1 MDAINVRDLK
11 KTYAGGVE
19 ALKGLTFS
27 VRQGEIFGLLGPN
40 GAGKSTTVRIIVTLS
55 SATEGRVEVDGV
67 DVAADP
73 VEVRRRIGY
82 VSQNTTVDFLATG
95 RENLHLQGQLY
106 GHSGAALDNRVDEL
120 LKLFDLE
127 SAAKRVT
134 QTYSGGMKRRLDVA
148 MGLVHRPKIL
158 VLDEP
163 TTGLDPESR
172 AVMWRELERLAKDGG
187 MTILVTTHYLEEADR
202 LCDRLAIVDGGKIVA
217 QGTPNELKATLRGDI
232 VQVEIAVGHDA
243 EAAAQL
249 LRSTPGLSNVIREG
263 QTCSAQ
269 AEEGAHVIPKLIAA
283 LEAAGLPVSHVAMS
297 RPSLDEVYLSVTGK
311 SFTKADAAGA
321 AGPRGP
327 VPAAMRTAKPGAK

>member
-1 MDAINVRDLK
+1 MDAISITDLK

-27 VRQGEIFGLLGPN
+27 VRSGEIFGLLGPN

-55 SATEGRVEVDGV
+55 SATSGKAVVDGV

-73 VEVRRRIGY
+73 QEVRRRIGY

-95 RENLHLQGQLY
+95 RENLRLQGQLY
-106 GHSGAALDNRVDEL
+106 GHSGQELDQRVDEL
-120 LKLFDLE
+120 LRKFDLE

-134 QTYSGGMKRRLDVA
+134 QTYAGEMKRRLDVA

-172 AVMWRELERLAKDGG
+172 AVMRRELEKLAKQDG

-202 LCDRLAIVDGGKIVA
+202 LCDRVAIVDGGLIVA
-217 QGTPNELKATLRGDI
+217 EGTPRELKGTLRGDR
-232 VQVEIAVGHDA
+232 VQVEIASGYSADSA
-243 EAAAQL
+243 KTL
-249 LRSTPGLSNVIREG
+249 LLGMAGLSQVIVEG

-269 AEEGAHVIPKLIAA
+269 AQEGARMIPALITA
-283 LEAAGLPVSHVAMS
+283 LEAAGLPVSHVSMS
-297 RPSLDEVYLSVTGK
+297 RPSLDEVYLSITGK
-311 SFTKADAAGA
+311 SFDKADATA
-321 AGPRGP
+321 
-327 VPAAMRTAKPGAK
+327 TAKAPQSAGGGVKR